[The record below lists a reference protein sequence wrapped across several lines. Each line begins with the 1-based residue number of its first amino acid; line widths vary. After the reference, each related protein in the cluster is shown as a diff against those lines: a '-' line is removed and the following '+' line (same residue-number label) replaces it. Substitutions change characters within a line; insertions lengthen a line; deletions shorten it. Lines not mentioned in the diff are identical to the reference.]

1 MNHRA
6 LRSAEHDLHA
16 ARLRS
21 QRLCAACDK
30 SVSNTRTLIAH
41 CPRCFALKLGRKRT
55 FPQSVRAK
63 GRRIVIGRFVAKV
76 THWDPNGGFGESDLG
91 GPVSQGSVFP
101 DRCAMSCGHS
111 NSARLRALY
120 ASIAGAALLCA
131 APARAQD
138 ASAAPERFTVEA
150 IDVVGA
156 TVLSADEIEN
166 AVYPYTGENKT
177 AADLEAARKALQ
189 DVYAAKGYEAAVV
202 DIPPQD
208 NARFAQGYIQIRVS
222 EAPVGEVR
230 VAGAK
235 FHSSDTVRAQLPAV
249 EPGKPLNLGSLQKQL
264 AEANRIPDRTV
275 TPSFK
280 PSKTEGA
287 IDVELKVKD
296 SFPVHGSLELNNDNS
311 PNTDRLRLSASLRYT
326 NLWGAGHTLSGSYIV
341 APRDRR
347 QTEVIS
353 GSYNAPLLG
362 TPWSLVLFGFKSNS
376 NIAALGGTQ
385 VLGNGYQVGARAI
398 YRLAG
403 EKADQTFSFGLDY
416 KDFKQNIVIKGELAS
431 QAPIRYIPLVLGY
444 SYTRPGEKSEL
455 DINIGATLGLRVIK
469 RLVCADLSQTANC
482 TLEDQLSLRD
492 FNAREN
498 FAHINA
504 DITWTR
510 LIADDVSL
518 IFKLAG
524 QYADSHLVS
533 NEQFGIG
540 GEGSVRG
547 YFQSE
552 AVGDR
557 GYAGTVQLDGPSLAG
572 SLPDFVG
579 ELRPYV
585 FVDYGLVGI
594 INPLADQ
601 RARFGEASVG
611 GGLRLRL
618 FKHLV
623 GGLTVGVPLTTL
635 SDSERGK
642 ARVVFTARG
651 EF

>member
-1 MNHRA
+1 MTSFGYLGALPGAWLPRA
-6 LRSAEHDLHA
+6 A
-16 ARLRS
+16 A
-21 QRLCAACDK
+21 
-30 SVSNTRTLIAH
+30 V
-41 CPRCFALKLGRKRT
+41 AL
-55 FPQSVRAK
+55 V
-63 GRRIVIGRFVAKV
+63 V
-76 THWDPNGGFGESDLG
+76 
-91 GPVSQGSVFP
+91 
-101 DRCAMSCGHS
+101 
-111 NSARLRALY
+111 
-120 ASIAGAALLCA
+120 GAV
-131 APARAQD
+131 PARAQD
-138 ASAAPERFTVEA
+138 AAPDAALPETFL
-150 IDVVGA
+150 IDSIEVSGA
-156 TVLSADEIEN
+156 KVLTPSDIEN
-166 AVYPYTGENKT
+166 IVYRFTGENRS
-177 AADLEAARKALQ
+177 AADVEAARKALQ
-189 DVYAAKGYEAAVV
+189 DAYAAKGYEAAVV
-202 DIPPQD
+202 EVPAQD
-208 NARFAQGYIQIRVS
+208 SAHLVNGIIQIRVM

-235 FHSSDTVRAQLPAV
+235 HHSTEAVVRQLPALAAGT
-249 EPGKPLNLGSLQKQL
+249 PINLKDLQTQL
-264 AEANRIPDRTV
+264 AQANRIPDRTV

-296 SFPVHGSLELNNDNS
+296 SLPVHASVELNNDNS
-311 PNTDRLRLSASLRYT
+311 PNTDRLRLTASLRYT
-326 NLWGAGHTLSGSYIV
+326 NLWGAGHTISGSYIV

-347 QTEVIS
+347 QTEVFS

-362 TPWSLVLFGFKSNS
+362 TPLTLVLFGFKSNS

-385 VLGNGYQVGARAI
+385 VLGNGYQIGARAI

-403 EKADQTFSFGLDY
+403 ETTDQSFSLGFDY
-416 KDFKQNIVIKGELAS
+416 KDFKQNIVLKDNS
-431 QAPIRYIPLVLGY
+431 VTKSPIRYIPLNLGY
-444 SYTRPGEKSEL
+444 TWSKSGDKSQL
-455 DINIGATLGLRVIK
+455 DVNMSATLGLRVI
-469 RLVCADLSQTANC
+469 RRFECVSDGNGGCSP
-482 TLEDQLSLRD
+482 EDQFSLRD
-492 FNAREN
+492 YNAQEN
-498 FAHINA
+498 FAHLNA

-518 IFKLAG
+518 MFKVAG

-557 GYAGTVQLDGPSLAG
+557 GLIGTVQLDGPSLAG

-585 FVDYGLVGI
+585 FVDYGVVGI

-601 RARFGEASVG
+601 RSRFTLGSAG

-623 GGLTVGVPLTTL
+623 GGITVGVPFTSLTDTR
-635 SDSERGK
+635 RGT

>member
-1 MNHRA
+1 
-6 LRSAEHDLHA
+6 
-16 ARLRS
+16 
-21 QRLCAACDK
+21 
-30 SVSNTRTLIAH
+30 
-41 CPRCFALKLGRKRT
+41 
-55 FPQSVRAK
+55 
-63 GRRIVIGRFVAKV
+63 
-76 THWDPNGGFGESDLG
+76 
-91 GPVSQGSVFP
+91 
-101 DRCAMSCGHS
+101 MSCRDYKYSRVG
-111 NSARLRALY
+111 ALL
-120 ASIAGAALLCA
+120 ASLAGAALLCA
-131 APARAQD
+131 PSARAQEAEPAAPQPPAQAETGGD
-138 ASAAPERFTVEA
+138 AGAVPERFTVEA

-156 TVLSADEIEN
+156 TVLTADEIEN

-177 AADLEAARKALQ
+177 PADLEAARKALQ

-202 DIPPQD
+202 DLPPQD

-230 VAGAK
+230 VAGTK
-235 FHSSDTVRAQLPAV
+235 FHSEEGVRAQLPAV
-249 EPGKPLNLGSLQKQL
+249 EAGKPINLAVLQKQL

-296 SFPVHGSLELNNDNS
+296 TFPVHGSLEVNNDNS
-311 PNTDRLRLSASLRYT
+311 PNTDRLRLAASLRYT
-326 NLWGAGHTLSGSYIV
+326 NLWGKGHTISGSYIV

-362 TPWSLVLFGFKSNS
+362 TPLSLVLFGFKSNS

-385 VLGNGYQVGARAI
+385 VLGNGYQIGARAI

-403 EKADQTFSFGLDY
+403 EKADQSFSLGFDY
-416 KDFKQNIVIKGELAS
+416 KDFKQNIVVKGELAS

-444 SYTRPGEKSEL
+444 SYSRPSDKGEFEL
-455 DINIGATLGLRVIK
+455 NLGATLGLRVVK
-469 RLVCADLSQTANC
+469 RLVCADLTQSANC
-482 TLEDQLSLRD
+482 SLEDQLSLRD

-498 FAHINA
+498 FAHVNL
-504 DITWTR
+504 DLSYSR

-524 QYADSHLVS
+524 QYADGHLVS
-533 NEQFGIG
+533 NEQFGLG
-540 GEGSVRG
+540 GESSVRG

-557 GYAGTVQLDGPSLAG
+557 GVVGTVQLDGPSLAG

-585 FVDYGLVGI
+585 FVDYGVVGI

-601 RARFGEASVG
+601 RSRFTLGSAG
-611 GGLRLRL
+611 GGVRLRL

-623 GGLTVGVPLTTL
+623 GGVTVGVPFTSLTDTR
-635 SDSERGK
+635 RGT

>member
-1 MNHRA
+1 MTSFGYLGALPGAWLPRA
-6 LRSAEHDLHA
+6 A
-16 ARLRS
+16 A
-21 QRLCAACDK
+21 
-30 SVSNTRTLIAH
+30 V
-41 CPRCFALKLGRKRT
+41 AL
-55 FPQSVRAK
+55 V
-63 GRRIVIGRFVAKV
+63 V
-76 THWDPNGGFGESDLG
+76 
-91 GPVSQGSVFP
+91 
-101 DRCAMSCGHS
+101 
-111 NSARLRALY
+111 
-120 ASIAGAALLCA
+120 GAV
-131 APARAQD
+131 PARAQD
-138 ASAAPERFTVEA
+138 AAPDAALPETFL
-150 IDVVGA
+150 IDSIEVSGA
-156 TVLSADEIEN
+156 KVLTPSDIEN
-166 AVYPYTGENKT
+166 IVYRFTGENRS
-177 AADLEAARKALQ
+177 AADVEAARKALQ
-189 DVYAAKGYEAAVV
+189 DAYAAKGYEAAVV
-202 DIPPQD
+202 EVPAQD
-208 NARFAQGYIQIRVS
+208 SAHLVNGIIQIRVM

-235 FHSSDTVRAQLPAV
+235 HHSTEAVVRQLPALAAGT
-249 EPGKPLNLGSLQKQL
+249 PINLKDLQTQL
-264 AEANRIPDRTV
+264 AQANRIPDRTV

-296 SFPVHGSLELNNDNS
+296 SLPVHASVELNNDNS
-311 PNTDRLRLSASLRYT
+311 PNTDRLRLTASLRYT
-326 NLWGAGHTLSGSYIV
+326 NLWGAGHTISGSYIV

-347 QTEVIS
+347 QTEVFS

-362 TPWSLVLFGFKSNS
+362 TPLTLVLFGFKSNS

-385 VLGNGYQVGARAI
+385 VLGNGYQIGARAI

-403 EKADQTFSFGLDY
+403 ETTDQSFSLGFDY
-416 KDFKQNIVIKGELAS
+416 KDFKQNIVLKDNS
-431 QAPIRYIPLVLGY
+431 VTKSPIRYIPLNLGY
-444 SYTRPGEKSEL
+444 TWSKSGDKSQL
-455 DINIGATLGLRVIK
+455 DVNMSATLGLRVI
-469 RLVCADLSQTANC
+469 RRFECVSDGNGGCSP
-482 TLEDQLSLRD
+482 EDQFSLRD
-492 FNAREN
+492 YNAQEN
-498 FAHINA
+498 FAHLNA

-518 IFKLAG
+518 MFKVAG

-557 GYAGTVQLDGPSLAG
+557 GLIGTVQLDGPSLAG

-579 ELRPYV
+579 ELRPYA
-585 FVDYGLVGI
+585 FFDYGLVGI
-594 INPLADQ
+594 INPLKDQ
-601 RARFGEASVG
+601 RARFEEMSVG